1 MNFASLRLSS
11 ALAVGLSLAAFANG
25 CTQMAG
31 RSAEPLLAKRDE
43 PGVVLCLSE
52 RTGGGG
58 MRLVGRLEQGIYPIK
73 RASIEYKSAGV
84 SDPVPAAPGERGE
97 LELTGARSEKVPYRG
112 GASEVV
118 FDIGPDAA
126 RGLRDKVLWYRW
138 TIEYDR
144 GGTLRADR
152 TDIHR
157 ASLDEAGLP
166 RAAGNPGPDAS
177 VVPAPVR

>member
-1 MNFASLRLSS
+1 MNFASLRLV
-11 ALAVGLSLAAFANG
+11 LAAGLSLATLSAG
-25 CTQMAG
+25 CTQLVG
-31 RSAEPLLAKRDE
+31 RPAEPLLAKREE

-73 RASIEYKSAGV
+73 RASIEYRSADV
-84 SDPVPAAPGERGE
+84 SDAVPAVPGERGE
-97 LELTGARSEKVPYRG
+97 LELAGARSEKVPYRS

-144 GGTLRADR
+144 GGSLRADR

-177 VVPAPVR
+177 VVTAPVR